1 MIPRHP
7 LPGTEL
13 TLPALAL
20 GSWHTWDRLPFA
32 QSVALLRHAAAA
44 GITMFDV
51 GVYGPHDAAPP
62 AVSDVLFGAILRE
75 AGLERS
81 KILLSV
87 KLWLELWGPQGLG
100 PQLETALRRLG
111 TGHTDL
117 VVLGDLRR
125 DDISLTDLVRDLARM
140 ADRGVIRAWGVNN
153 WSAANIARLIDIAA
167 AEGLPPPRL
176 AQLKYSVARRAIP
189 DGAPFAGLFD
199 AGFRMQASDIY
210 EGGILAGKTTPQR
223 EIGRDPGGIRA
234 RIVAAAE
241 PLAALAQGWG
251 TSAATVAMALALS
264 HPACVNALFGATT
277 PAQVDQALAAFALL
291 DRIGPE
297 TLRAALEPLWCDR
310 GIVNP
315 EGP

>member
-7 LPGTEL
+7 LPGTDL
-13 TLPALAL
+13 TLPALSL
-20 GSWHTWDRLPFA
+20 GSWHTWGRLPFA
-32 QSVALLRHAAAA
+32 QSVALLRHAADA

-75 AGLERS
+75 AGLARAEVV
-81 KILLSV
+81 LSV
-87 KLWLELWGPQGLG
+87 KLWLELWGPRGLG

-111 TGHTDL
+111 TGHADL

-125 DDISLTDLVRDLARM
+125 DDIALPDLVRDLARLT
-140 ADRGVIRAWGVNN
+140 DRGLIRAWGVNN
-153 WSAANIARLIDIAA
+153 WSAGNVARLIDTAI

-176 AQLKYSVARRAIP
+176 AQLKYSVARRSIA

-199 AGFRMQASDIY
+199 AGFRLQASDVF
-210 EGGILAGKTTPQR
+210 EGGILAGKTTPER

-234 RIVAAAE
+234 RIVAAAQ
-241 PLAALAQGWG
+241 PLAALAQGWD
-251 TSAATVAMALALS
+251 TSAATLAMAFALS
-264 HPACVNALFGATT
+264 HPACVNALFGATRA
-277 PAQVDQALAAFALL
+277 AQVDQALAALALL
-291 DRIGPE
+291 RRIGPAP
-297 TLRAALEPLWCDR
+297 LRAAVEPFWCDR

>member
-7 LPGTEL
+7 LPGTDL

-32 QSVALLRHAAAA
+32 QSVALLRHAVAA

-51 GVYGPHDAAPP
+51 GVYGAHDAAPP
-62 AVSDVLFGAILRE
+62 AISDVLFGAILRE

-81 KILLSV
+81 QVLLSV
-87 KLWLELWGPQGLG
+87 KLWLELWGDGGLG
-100 PQLETALRRLG
+100 PQLDTALRRLG
-111 TGHTDL
+111 TGHADL

-125 DDISLTDLVRDLARM
+125 DDIALPALVRDLARL

-153 WSAANIARLIDIAA
+153 WSAGNIARLIDIAG

-210 EGGILAGKTTPQR
+210 EGGILAGTLAPQR

-241 PLAALAQGWG
+241 PLAALARDWG
-251 TSAATVAMALALS
+251 VRPATVAMAFALS
-264 HPACVNALFGATT
+264 HPACVNALFGATRV
-277 PAQVDQALAAFALL
+277 AQVDDALAAFALL
-291 DRIGPE
+291 DRIGPAA
-297 TLRAALEPLWCDR
+297 LRAAVQPLWCDR

>member
-7 LPGTEL
+7 LPGTDL

-32 QSVALLRHAAAA
+32 QSVALLRHAASA

-75 AGLERS
+75 AGLPRDQGV
-81 KILLSV
+81 LSV

-111 TGHTDL
+111 TGHADL

-125 DDISLTDLVRDLARM
+125 DDIALPDLVRDLARL
-140 ADRGVIRAWGVNN
+140 ADRGLIRAWGVNN

-189 DGAPFAGLFD
+189 DGAPFGRLFD
-199 AGFRMQASDIY
+199 AGFCMQASDIY

-251 TSAATVAMALALS
+251 TSAATVAMAFALS

-277 PAQVDQALAAFALL
+277 VAQVDQALAALALL

-297 TLRAALEPLWCDR
+297 TLRTAVEPFRCDR

>member
-7 LPGTEL
+7 LPGTDL

-44 GITMFDV
+44 GITLFDV

-75 AGLERS
+75 SGLGRS
-81 KILLSV
+81 DVVLSV
-87 KLWLELWGPQGLG
+87 KLWLELWGDGGLG

-111 TGHTDL
+111 SGHADL

-125 DDISLTDLVRDLARM
+125 DDIALPALVRDLARLT
-140 ADRGVIRAWGVNN
+140 DRGLIRAWGVNN
-153 WSAANIARLIDIAA
+153 WSAGNIARLIDTAS

-199 AGFRMQASDIY
+199 AGFRMQASDIL
-210 EGGILAGKTTPQR
+210 EGGILAGKTTPAR
-223 EIGRDPGGIRA
+223 EIGRDPGGIRG

-251 TSAATVAMALALS
+251 TSAATLAMAFALS
-264 HPACVNALFGATT
+264 HPACVNALFGATSM
-277 PAQVDQALAAFALL
+277 AQVDQALAALALL
-291 DRIGPE
+291 QRIGPAP
-297 TLRAALEPLWCDR
+297 LRAAVEPLWCDR
-310 GIVNP
+310 GVVNP